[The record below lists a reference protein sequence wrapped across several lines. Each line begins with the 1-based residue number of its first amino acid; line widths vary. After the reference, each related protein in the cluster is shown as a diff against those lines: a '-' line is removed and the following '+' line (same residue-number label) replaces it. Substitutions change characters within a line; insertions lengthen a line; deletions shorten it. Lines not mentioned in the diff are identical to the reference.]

1 MMTKRFTILSVL
13 LALVM
18 VAPSLQA
25 ASKSKDTASLHGK
38 VVVKG
43 RIEKVKLRIRHRF
56 NPYGAVYNDA
66 KPRIEIP
73 QNLIVYLQGLHSGKP
88 DGPAILSQKG
98 RNFTSSII
106 PIIGGGDV
114 EIRNDDTVRHHI
126 RSNAKPWD
134 FNLSPRAPGETVL
147 RHFAPSEDGQLGI
160 VPVYCDIHSDMRAHV
175 LVMPNDKFELLPETG
190 GAFTLAGLPPG
201 TYTLTGWHPTLKPVP
216 LQVTLKAGERKT
228 VTLVMLGKQD

>member
-1 MMTKRFTILSVL
+1 MRRTAILTAL
-13 LALVM
+13 LAVGLLS
-18 VAPSLQA
+18 PHLEA
-25 ASKSKDTASLHGK
+25 AEKASLHGK

-56 NPYGAVYNDA
+56 NPYGAVYKDD
-66 KPRIEIP
+66 KPRTEIP
-73 QNLIVYLQGLHSGKP
+73 QDLIVYLEGLRSGKP
-88 DGPAILSQKG
+88 DSPAILSQKG
-98 RNFTSSII
+98 RNFTSSIV
-106 PIIGGGDV
+106 PVIGGGEV

-134 FNLSPRAPGETVL
+134 FNVSPRAPGETVMRL
-147 RHFAPSEDGQLGI
+147 FAPSEDGKLGV

-175 LVMPNDKFELLPETG
+175 LVMPNDKYELLPETG
-190 GAFTLAGLPPG
+190 GAFTLSGLPPG

-216 LQVTLKAGERKT
+216 LKVTLKAGERKT